1 MWDDYWFRLA
11 KFEAMKRRIEA
22 GNNLIDQQLA
32 KSYAAIRL
40 SYQLLKKPEPDRSQ
54 GDARE

>member
-1 MWDDYWFRLA
+1 MLDDYWFRLA

-22 GNNLIDQQLA
+22 GDDLIDRQLA
-32 KSYAAIRL
+32 KSYALLRA

-54 GDARE
+54 GDAGE